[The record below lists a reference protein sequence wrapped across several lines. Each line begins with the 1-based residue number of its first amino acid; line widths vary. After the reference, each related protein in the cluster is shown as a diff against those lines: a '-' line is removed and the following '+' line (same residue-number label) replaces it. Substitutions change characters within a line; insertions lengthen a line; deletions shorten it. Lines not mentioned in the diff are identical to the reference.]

1 MQPRKTPAQ
10 SRSKETVEAIFEATI
25 QVLLGAGL
33 NRLTT
38 TRVAARAGV
47 SVGTLYQYFPNK
59 QALLF
64 ALLERH
70 MNYVA
75 EAVEQVCARLYEC
88 PLAAMVEGL
97 VGAYVDAKLRRAD
110 IARALYRIAVE
121 LDGTS
126 LVADT
131 QRRSRAAITAML
143 ATAPDVHI
151 EMPEVKAAMLSS
163 AMAGAT
169 RALLEAG
176 TFPAGE
182 QRLRLELVLLGR
194 GYLRAGS

>member
-1 MQPRKTPAQ
+1 MQ
-10 SRSKETVEAIFEATI
+10 SRSTETVEAVFEAAI

-33 NRLTT
+33 DRLTT

-70 MNYVA
+70 MNLVA
-75 EAVEQVCARLYEC
+75 KAVERVCTQLCNC

-110 IARALYRIAVE
+110 ISQALYRIAVE
-121 LDGTS
+121 LDATS

-131 QRRSRAAITAML
+131 QRRSRAAITSML

-151 EMPEVKAAMLSS
+151 ETPEVKAAMLSS

-169 RALLEAG
+169 RAFLEAD

-182 QRLRLELVLLGR
+182 DRLRRELVLLCG
-194 GYLRAGS
+194 GYLRQQN